1 MTIAQPP
8 KQKPMQPSVP
18 PFQAFDERISF
29 ISRSETSDGYGG
41 IAAPI
46 DTTIADAWASIETPS
61 SKPAA
66 IGGET
71 YTSSATEA
79 YAYWKITT
87 WYNSDVT
94 LKHWI
99 KHGTRMMNILNINNV
114 ENKNL
119 FMILFCVEQVEPA
132 R

>member
-8 KQKPMQPSVP
+8 AQKPMQPSVP
-18 PFQAFDERISF
+18 PFYGFDERISF
-29 ISRSETSDGYGG
+29 ISRGETSDGYGG
-41 IAAPI
+41 FSAPT
-46 DTTIADAWASIETPS
+46 DTTIANAWASIETPS
-61 SKPAA
+61 KMPAA
-66 IGGET
+66 IGGESFT
-71 YTSSATEA
+71 AGEIEA
-79 YAYWKITT
+79 HAYWKITT

-94 LKHWI
+94 VKNWV